1 MNKYIKYLVFG
12 LIYLI
17 IIFLFAGMFIL
28 TTAKADIIKPNSEI
42 EPNQVV
48 KIQLNSLMNND
59 EPNLNNGIKQ
69 TWEFAHPSNKK
80 YTGPLSKFITL
91 LKGQNYKMLINHLD
105 NEIVE
110 VFKTTNKYG
119 FEVTILSNDKNY
131 YKFQWVVEKFYDEGP
146 LKDCWLTISVS
157 DPISLGSS
165 T

>member
-12 LIYLI
+12 LIYLV
-17 IIFLFAGMFIL
+17 IIFIFAGMFIL
-28 TTAKADIIKPNSEI
+28 TTSKADLIKPNSEI
-42 EPNQVV
+42 GPNQVV
-48 KIQLNSLMNND
+48 KIQLNGLMKND

-105 NEIVE
+105 NEIIE
-110 VFKTTNKYG
+110 IFKTSNKYG

-131 YKFQWVVEKFYDEGP
+131 YKFQWVVEKYYEEGP

-157 DPISLGSS
+157 NPISLGSS

>member
-1 MNKYIKYLVFG
+1 MKKYIKYLVFG
-12 LIYLI
+12 LIYLV

-157 DPISLGSS
+157 NPISLGSS

>member
-105 NEIVE
+105 NEIIE
-110 VFKTTNKYG
+110 IFKTSNKYG

-157 DPISLGSS
+157 NPISLGSS

>member
-12 LIYLI
+12 LIYLV
-17 IIFLFAGMFIL
+17 IIFIFAGMFIL
-28 TTAKADIIKPNSEI
+28 TTAKADLIKPNSEI
-42 EPNQVV
+42 GPNQVV
-48 KIQLNSLMNND
+48 KIQLNGLMKND
-59 EPNLNNGIKQ
+59 EPSLNNGIKQ

-91 LKGQNYKMLINHLD
+91 LKGQNYRMLINHLD
-105 NEIVE
+105 NEIIE
-110 VFKTTNKYG
+110 IFKTTNKYG

-131 YKFQWVVEKFYDEGP
+131 YKFQWVVEKYYEEGP

-157 DPISLGSS
+157 NPISLGSS

>member
-1 MNKYIKYLVFG
+1 MNKYIKYLAFG
-12 LIYLI
+12 LIYLV
-17 IIFLFAGMFIL
+17 IIFIFAGMFIL
-28 TTAKADIIKPNSEI
+28 TTAKADLIKPNSEI
-42 EPNQVV
+42 GPNQVV
-48 KIQLNSLMNND
+48 KIQLNGLMKND

-105 NEIVE
+105 NEIIE
-110 VFKTTNKYG
+110 IFKTSNKYD

-131 YKFQWVVEKFYDEGP
+131 YKFQWVVEKYYEEGP

-157 DPISLGSS
+157 NPISLGSS

>member
-28 TTAKADIIKPNSEI
+28 TTAKAEIIKPNSEI

-48 KIQLNSLMNND
+48 KIQLDGLMKND

-105 NEIVE
+105 NEIIE
-110 VFKTTNKYG
+110 IFKTSNKYG

-131 YKFQWVVEKFYDEGP
+131 YQFQWVVEKYYEEGP
-146 LKDCWLTISVS
+146 LKDCWLTTSVS
-157 DPISLGSS
+157 NPISLGSS
-165 T
+165 I

>member
-1 MNKYIKYLVFG
+1 MKKYIKYLVFG
-12 LIYLI
+12 LIYLV

-28 TTAKADIIKPNSEI
+28 TTAKAEIIKPNSEI

-48 KIQLNSLMNND
+48 KIQLDGLMKND

-105 NEIVE
+105 NEIIE
-110 VFKTTNKYG
+110 IFKTSNKYG

-131 YKFQWVVEKFYDEGP
+131 YKFQWVVEKYYEEGP

-157 DPISLGSS
+157 NPISLGSS

>member
-12 LIYLI
+12 LIYLV
-17 IIFLFAGMFIL
+17 IIFIFAGMFIL
-28 TTAKADIIKPNSEI
+28 TTAKADLIKPNSEI
-42 EPNQVV
+42 GPNQVV
-48 KIQLNSLMNND
+48 KIQLNGLMKND

-105 NEIVE
+105 NEIIE
-110 VFKTTNKYG
+110 IFKTSNKYR

-131 YKFQWVVEKFYDEGP
+131 YKFQWVVEKYYEEGP

-157 DPISLGSS
+157 NPISLGSS

>member
-17 IIFLFAGMFIL
+17 IIFLLAGMFIL

-157 DPISLGSS
+157 NPISLGSS

>member
-12 LIYLI
+12 LIYLV
-17 IIFLFAGMFIL
+17 IIFIFAGMFIL
-28 TTAKADIIKPNSEI
+28 TTAKADLIKPNSGI
-42 EPNQVV
+42 GPNQVV
-48 KIQLNSLMNND
+48 MIQLNGLMKND

-105 NEIVE
+105 NEIIE
-110 VFKTTNKYG
+110 IFKTTNKYG

-131 YKFQWVVEKFYDEGP
+131 YQFQWVVEKYYEEGP

-157 DPISLGSS
+157 NPISLGSS

>member
-48 KIQLNSLMNND
+48 KIQLDGLMKND

-105 NEIVE
+105 NEIIE
-110 VFKTTNKYG
+110 IFKTTNKYG

-131 YKFQWVVEKFYDEGP
+131 YQFQWVVEKYYEEGP

-157 DPISLGSS
+157 NPISLGSS

>member
-12 LIYLI
+12 LIYLV
-17 IIFLFAGMFIL
+17 IIFIFAGMFIL
-28 TTAKADIIKPNSEI
+28 TTAKADLIKPNSGI
-42 EPNQVV
+42 GPNQVV
-48 KIQLNSLMNND
+48 MIQLNGLMKND

-105 NEIVE
+105 NEIIE
-110 VFKTTNKYG
+110 IFKTSNKYG

-131 YKFQWVVEKFYDEGP
+131 YKFQWVVEKYYEEGP

-157 DPISLGSS
+157 NPISLGSS

>member
-12 LIYLI
+12 LIYLV
-17 IIFLFAGMFIL
+17 IIFIFAGMFIL

-48 KIQLNSLMNND
+48 KIQLDGLMKND

-105 NEIVE
+105 NEIIE
-110 VFKTTNKYG
+110 IFKTTNKYG

-131 YKFQWVVEKFYDEGP
+131 YKFQWVVEKYYEEGP

-157 DPISLGSS
+157 NPISLGSS

>member
-1 MNKYIKYLVFG
+1 MKKYIKYLVFG
-12 LIYLI
+12 LIYLV

-48 KIQLNSLMNND
+48 KIQLDGLMKND

-91 LKGQNYKMLINHLD
+91 LKGQNYRMLINHLD
-105 NEIVE
+105 NEIIE
-110 VFKTTNKYG
+110 IFKTTNKYG

-131 YKFQWVVEKFYDEGP
+131 YKFQWVVEKYYEEGP

-157 DPISLGSS
+157 NPISLGSS

>member
-1 MNKYIKYLVFG
+1 MKKYIKYLVFG
-12 LIYLI
+12 LIYLV

-28 TTAKADIIKPNSEI
+28 TTAKAEIIKPNSEI

-48 KIQLNSLMNND
+48 KIQLDGLMKND

-105 NEIVE
+105 NEIIE
-110 VFKTTNKYG
+110 IFKTSNKYG

-131 YKFQWVVEKFYDEGP
+131 YQFQWVVEKYYEEGP

-157 DPISLGSS
+157 NPISLGSS

>member
-12 LIYLI
+12 LIYLV
-17 IIFLFAGMFIL
+17 IIFIFAGMFIL
-28 TTAKADIIKPNSEI
+28 TTAKADLIKPNSEI
-42 EPNQVV
+42 GPNQVV
-48 KIQLNSLMNND
+48 KIQLNGLMKND

-80 YTGPLSKFITL
+80 YTGTLSKFITL
-91 LKGQNYKMLINHLD
+91 LKGQNYRMLINHLD
-105 NEIVE
+105 NEIIE
-110 VFKTTNKYG
+110 IFKTSNKYG

-131 YKFQWVVEKFYDEGP
+131 YKFQWIVEKYYEEGP

-157 DPISLGSS
+157 NPISLGSS